1 VKESKPSEQNSS
13 SLSLL
18 QLVVGGTFA
27 FAGVAAILR
36 LSNLWTITDLK
47 YAEYAVVLFWGVLL
61 VIGSLR
67 HR

>member
-1 VKESKPSEQNSS
+1 VKESKPSGQSSS

-18 QLVVGGTFA
+18 QLVVGGTLA

>member
-1 VKESKPSEQNSS
+1 MKESKPSEQSSS

-18 QLVVGGTFA
+18 QLVVGGTLA

-61 VIGSLR
+61 VVGALR